1 MSAGDFPALTIRQ
14 SLKARRLR
22 IVVRPEAVELV
33 IPRGGSER
41 EALRFLEQHKP
52 WVLSKLEEAR
62 KRLGAV
68 PDKPA
73 LIAADGT
80 IPFQGVKLQAEE
92 VQASGR
98 RFRVRFEEETGF
110 EFQIPEGLSP
120 SEDLLKAGL
129 FTAVRPWLD
138 AAVRRHIEALVGI
151 EALDP
156 RMIRI
161 KRMRSRW
168 GSCGPRGD
176 INLNWI
182 LAFMPPEILEYVV
195 FHELCHLRHRNH
207 SEAFWSLVA
216 TRIPD
221 WRRRRDWLKRE
232 GAAWIARFG

>member
-1 MSAGDFPALTIRQ
+1 MSSGEFPALTIRQ

-22 IVVRPEAVELV
+22 IVVRPEKVELV
-33 IPRGGSER
+33 IPKGGSER

-52 WVLSKLEEAR
+52 WVLAKLEEVR
-62 KRLGAV
+62 QRMGAV
-68 PDKPA
+68 PEKPT

-80 IPFQGVKLQAEE
+80 IPFQGMMLRAEE
-92 VQASGR
+92 VKASGK
-98 RFRVRFEEETGF
+98 RFRVQFEAHEGIRFHV
-110 EFQIPEGLSP
+110 PEGVTS

-129 FTAVRPWLD
+129 FVAVRPWLD
-138 AAVRRHIEALVGI
+138 AAVRRHIKALVDL
-151 EALDP
+151 EVLNP

-221 WRRRRDWLKRE
+221 WRRRREWLKRE
-232 GAAWIARFG
+232 GAFWLARFG

>member
-1 MSAGDFPALTIRQ
+1 MSLDEFPALTIRQ

-22 IVVRPEAVELV
+22 IVVRPDTVELV

-41 EALRFLEQHKP
+41 AALRFLELHKP

-62 KRLGAV
+62 KRLGAT
-68 PDKPA
+68 PEKPT

-80 IPFQGVKLQAEE
+80 IPFQGLHLRAQE
-92 VQASGR
+92 VRISGQR
-98 RFRVRFEEETGF
+98 LRVRFEHDAGF
-110 EFQIPEGLSP
+110 EFHIPEGVSP
-120 SEDLLKAGL
+120 SEDHLKAGL
-129 FTAVRPWLD
+129 FVAVRPWLD
-138 AAVRRHIEALVGI
+138 VAVRRHIEVLVGL
-151 EALDP
+151 ENLNP

-207 SEAFWSLVA
+207 SEDFWSLVA

-232 GAAWIARFG
+232 GGHWIARFG

>member
-1 MSAGDFPALTIRQ
+1 MSSGDFPALTIRQ
-14 SLKARRLR
+14 SPKARRLR

-33 IPRGGSER
+33 IPKGGSER

-52 WVLSKLEEAR
+52 WVLSKLEEVR
-62 KRLGAV
+62 RRMGAI
-68 PDKPA
+68 PQKPT
-73 LIAADGT
+73 LIAPDGT
-80 IPFQGVKLQAEE
+80 IPFQGLALRAEE
-92 VQASGR
+92 VKAHGK
-98 RFRVRFEEETGF
+98 RFMVRFNEQTGF
-110 EFQIPEGLSP
+110 EFHLPEGLSP

-129 FTAVRPWLD
+129 FAAVKPWLD
-138 AAVRRHIEALVGI
+138 ATVRRHIEALVSL

-156 RMIRI
+156 RIIRI

-168 GSCGPRGD
+168 GSCGPQGD

-232 GAAWIARFG
+232 GGYWIARFG